1 VFARSFKSMRALL
14 LATTVLFAGAC
25 ADDFTRPELPAA
37 RSEAEAASAPITV
50 MSRNIYLGAN
60 LDAVLAIQN
69 PNEVPFAIATAWAAV
84 VASNFPERAEALADE
99 IQTKNPH
106 LIGLQ
111 EATIYRRQSPSDYV
125 LGNRT
130 TNASAVVYDFV
141 DILLDA
147 LEARG
152 LHYQVVARVVNND
165 LEFPMYTGTGPL
177 PFDDI
182 RYTDQDVILARAD
195 VAVTNPVAR
204 NFAAAVPLAIGGVQV
219 QLRRGWV
226 AVDAD
231 VGGHLIRFANSHLE
245 VQTFRPVQEAQ
256 ARELTSWLADSPL
269 PVVLVGDFNS
279 AANADAPAA
288 NRTDSYNIL
297 LGAGYFDIWTRGNGQ
312 EAGLTCCQ
320 APNLRNPTSELTQRL
335 DLILVNQKLNHFVGG
350 AQMDVVGEETADRT
364 PSGLWPS
371 DHAGVVAT
379 LHLPRGRVW

>member
-1 VFARSFKSMRALL
+1 MEARL
-14 LATTVLFAGAC
+14 
-25 ADDFTRPELPAA
+25 
-37 RSEAEAASAPITV
+37 
-50 MSRNIYLGAN
+50 
-60 LDAVLAIQN
+60 
-69 PNEVPFAIATAWAAV
+69 IAQ
-84 VASNFPERAEALADE
+84 R
-99 IQTKNPH
+99 
-106 LIGLQ
+106 
-111 EATIYRRQSPSDYV
+111 
-125 LGNRT
+125 
-130 TNASAVVYDFV
+130 AVVYDFV

-350 AQMDVVGEETADRT
+350 AQMDVVGEESADRT